1 MLSYI
6 KKMESKDLYNIKI
19 YKESN
24 KSTYISFDSIEK
36 FKITY
41 SDTVCH
47 SVDAMYKNQSCS
59 IAIDGEIMSV
69 DNLVSILKLNAPLN
83 LKNQNNYF
91 PKFHNRKYVNFK
103 KTKNEFLE
111 LSEDNKIELLNCIK
125 EEIFKCI
132 HVEKILN
139 LSYTENISTREVFMS
154 GLTFPLIDSNSFSYL
169 SLEIF
174 VNIAGQRKIISNDC
188 SLKLIE
194 EFDYLTFCKET
205 IKKCNEV
212 LCEKTVKNGKYKII
226 IKPSVLCDLLE
237 ILVEH
242 FNGEM
247 VMNGTSIFNI
257 NSDCIFS
264 NNITIIDDP
273 FMENGLR
280 STFFDDEGT
289 PCEKTVI
296 VEKGRLNS
304 FLHNNKTSIYFKCN
318 STGNGFNSGYNSP
331 ISVHSTNLYICPCN
345 GMSFNMLLKIMND
358 GIIISEAFG
367 VSSSFDLNG
376 NFSLRVNGYRVNN
389 STIISK
395 INSFCITGNIKELL
409 NNVLQI
415 GEDISF
421 NNASIGCPSILFDK
435 QNVIFD

>member
-1 MLSYI
+1 
-6 KKMESKDLYNIKI
+6 MESKDLYNIKI
-19 YKESN
+19 YRESN
-24 KSTYISFDSIEK
+24 KSTYISFDSFEK
-36 FKITY
+36 FKSTY
-41 SDTVCH
+41 SDTVCY
-47 SVDAMYKNQSCS
+47 SIDAMYKKQSCC

-83 LKNQNNYF
+83 LKYQNNFF
-91 PKFHNRKYVNFK
+91 PKFHNRKYINFK

-111 LSEDNKIELLNCIK
+111 LSEDNKIEILNYIK
-125 EEIFKCI
+125 DEILKCVY
-132 HVEKILN
+132 VEKILN

-154 GLTFPLIDSNSFSYL
+154 GLTFPLKDSNSFSYL
-169 SLEIF
+169 YLEIIA
-174 VNIAGQRKIISNDC
+174 NIGGQRKIISNDC

-194 EFDYLTFCKET
+194 KFDYLTFCKET

-212 LCEKTVKNGKYKII
+212 LCKETVKNGKYKII

-242 FNGEM
+242 FSGEA
-247 VMNGTSIFNI
+247 VMNGTSIFTI
-257 NSDCIFS
+257 NSDYIFS
-264 NNITIIDDP
+264 NNITIMDDP
-273 FMENGLR
+273 FIEDGLR

-289 PCEKTVI
+289 PCEKTII

-345 GMSFNMLLKIMND
+345 GVSFSELLKIMND
-358 GIIISEAFG
+358 GIIISEVFG
-367 VSSSFDLNG
+367 VSSSFDSLNG
-376 NFSLRVNGYRVNN
+376 NYSLRVNGFKVNN
-389 STIISK
+389 SVVTSK

-435 QNVIFD
+435 QTVIFD